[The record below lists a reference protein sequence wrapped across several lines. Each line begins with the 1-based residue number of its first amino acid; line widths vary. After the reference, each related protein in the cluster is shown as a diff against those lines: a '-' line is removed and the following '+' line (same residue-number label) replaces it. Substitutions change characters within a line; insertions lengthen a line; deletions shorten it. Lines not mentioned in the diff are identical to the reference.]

1 MEQIEVEVGFN
12 NLYTSYLSFTWAL
25 ERWINIRIKNGKGI
39 EKWRERINLIFSQ
52 VFGWKIE
59 KLRDK
64 KLFY

>member
-1 MEQIEVEVGFN
+1 MGFN
-12 NLYTSYLSFTWAL
+12 HLYTSYLSFTWAL

-52 VFGWKIE
+52 VFGWRME